1 MKNFTYRLSCTTSF
15 LPVTITAKTEVDA
28 IEELMNF
35 YENGVLEIKDESFD
49 LDLISTT
56 ESYTPMTPPA
66 PVTNGYVPLSS
77 IASSYDEDED
87 DDETDFDSDIQYQS
101 YVPLSSFLKSEETDP
116 ILELNKKLLEIIEQ
130 LGNKLESMDEKISQL
145 EQSNSQL
152 PNGYRPLNN
161 TRR

>member
-1 MKNFTYRLSCTTSF
+1 MKNFTYKLSCTTSF
-15 LPVTITAKTEVDA
+15 LPITITAKTEVDA

-35 YENGVLEIKDESFD
+35 YENGVLETEDESFD

-66 PVTNGYVPLSS
+66 PATNGYVPLSS
-77 IASSYDEDED
+77 IVSSYNEDE
-87 DDETDFDSDIQYQS
+87 DETDFDSDIQYQS

-130 LGNKLESMDEKISQL
+130 LGNKLESLDEKISQL
-145 EQSNSQL
+145 EQNNSQL